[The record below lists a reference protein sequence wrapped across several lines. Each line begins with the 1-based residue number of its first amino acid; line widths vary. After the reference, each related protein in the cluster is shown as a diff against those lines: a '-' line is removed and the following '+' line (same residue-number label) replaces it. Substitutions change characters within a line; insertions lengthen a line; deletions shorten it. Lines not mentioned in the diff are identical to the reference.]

1 VGLHLSVGMGI
12 GGSQKGV
19 LRPARGLLILPFKG
33 VDLFGK
39 ASIVTGRGFFFV
51 PHRTQFNAASAE
63 LFMSDIR
70 FAGA

>member
-1 VGLHLSVGMGI
+1 MGI

-39 ASIVTGRGFFFV
+39 ASV
-51 PHRTQFNAASAE
+51 S
-63 LFMSDIR
+63 
-70 FAGA
+70 AGAFSILQPAERSDAFVAWESRLRADE